1 MGAAAIAAVAAA
13 AATALAIAALGS
25 KDEVGTYEV
34 AAVAWTHILGCK
46 TMNDRVFDAFRAFG
60 ERFVD
65 KGPEL
70 IP

>member
-1 MGAAAIAAVAAA
+1 MPFAVAA
-13 AATALAIAALGS
+13 T
-25 KDEVGTYEV
+25 
-34 AAVAWTHILGCK
+34 AWTHILGCK
-46 TMNDRVFDAFRAFG
+46 TMNPRVFDAIRAFR